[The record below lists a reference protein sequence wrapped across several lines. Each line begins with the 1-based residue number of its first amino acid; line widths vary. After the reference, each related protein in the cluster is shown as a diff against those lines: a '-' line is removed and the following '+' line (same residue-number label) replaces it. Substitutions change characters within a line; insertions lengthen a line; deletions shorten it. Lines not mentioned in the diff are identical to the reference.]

1 MTLAAARNLL
11 GCPHCGQPLAAD
23 GTRWLCERGHSF
35 DVAKQG
41 YLNLADGPE
50 PANADTA
57 AMLDARARVQASGL
71 FDVVTDALDEVVP
84 ASAQRLLEVG
94 AGTGYYL
101 AGLLRSRPDARGIA
115 LDVSRAAARR
125 AARAH
130 PAAASVVA
138 DIWRGLP
145 IRTGA
150 IDVLLC
156 VFAPRNPAEFAR
168 VLAPGGLLVV
178 ATPAPDHLAGLR
190 SRYGLL
196 SLEDDKQAKLFAS
209 LADRFHLDR
218 SVTVRSSS
226 TLQPQLVDDLIG
238 MGPSAHHSPPR
249 ATGAEHVEIA
259 VEVTAFNALRRQ
271 PEFDDLASLVDE
283 LEADG
288 GPADDATVA
297 TYADEMR

>member
-1 MTLAAARNLL
+1 MTLDAARGLL
-11 GCPHCGQPLAAD
+11 ACPHCGEPLEPD
-23 GTRWLCERGHSF
+23 GRRWLCGDGHSF

-71 FDVVTDALDEVVP
+71 FDVVTDALDDIVP
-84 ASAQRLLEVG
+84 ASTERLLEVG
-94 AGTGYYL
+94 AGTGHYL
-101 AGLLRSRPDARGIA
+101 AGLLSSRPDARGIA

-138 DIWRGLP
+138 DVWRGLP

-156 VFAPRNPAEFAR
+156 VFAPRNAVEFAR
-168 VLAPGGLLVV
+168 VLSSDGHLVV

-190 SRYGLL
+190 SHYGLL
-196 SLEDDKQAKLFAS
+196 GLEDDKQAKLVAG
-209 LADRFHLDR
+209 LADRFRLAG
-218 SVTVRSSS
+218 SGTVRAGSV
-226 TLQPQLVDDLIG
+226 LEPPLVDDLIG
-238 MGPSAHHSPPR
+238 MGPNAHHSPPR

-259 VEVTAFNALRRQ
+259 VEVTIF
-271 PEFDDLASLVDE
+271 SIMVK
-283 LEADG
+283 
-288 GPADDATVA
+288 
-297 TYADEMR
+297 